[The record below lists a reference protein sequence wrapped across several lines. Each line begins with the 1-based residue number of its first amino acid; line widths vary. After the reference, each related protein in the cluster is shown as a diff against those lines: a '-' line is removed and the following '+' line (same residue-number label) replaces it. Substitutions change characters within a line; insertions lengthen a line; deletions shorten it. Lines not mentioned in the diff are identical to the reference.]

1 MAECINDFKEA
12 GIRVWML
19 TGDKGD
25 TAHQI
30 AISCGLYPS
39 SDFAAFKIDESAKS
53 IEEALLASLDGIN
66 ALPAD
71 AQFGLTIS
79 GTALITLLANH

>member
-1 MAECINDFKEA
+1 MDANRGQGRHGPSDCHI
-12 GIRVWML
+12 V
-19 TGDKGD
+19 
-25 TAHQI
+25 
-30 AISCGLYPS
+30 GLYPA
-39 SDFAAFKIDESAKS
+39 SDFAAFKIDESTKS
-53 IEEALLASLDGIN
+53 LEEALLASLNGIS